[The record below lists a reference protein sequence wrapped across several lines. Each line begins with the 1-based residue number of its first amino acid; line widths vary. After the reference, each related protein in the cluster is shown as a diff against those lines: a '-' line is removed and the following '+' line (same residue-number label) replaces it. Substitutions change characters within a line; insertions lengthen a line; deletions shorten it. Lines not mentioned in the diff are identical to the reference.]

1 MTVINRHEGIQRARL
16 VVDRENNADIMVLRC
31 EVDEPSDALQ
41 EAIVRTI
48 RDVCKLRASVEF
60 LGKGGLPDDGK
71 VIDDKRPID

>member
-1 MTVINRHEGIQRARL
+1 
-16 VVDRENNADIMVLRC
+16 MVLRC